1 STLTFSAER
10 SQYSVVDST
19 LHGVVAQL
27 KNRVIRAR
35 IKRWG
40 IQIAAGFNRN
50 QALATYAQ
58 VLKSL
63 RNVLGKQDD
72 ANLAPILLRVRG
84 TSSFYQARIGADGRG
99 EADRLC
105 QRIRRA
111 SGSCLVKQNVNKL
124 VMERSR

>member
-1 STLTFSAER
+1 MLQEF
-10 SQYSVVDST
+10 
-19 LHGVVAQL
+19 VAQL
-27 KNRVIRAR
+27 KDRVIRAR

-63 RNVLGKQDD
+63 SSVLGRQDD
-72 ANLAPILLRVRG
+72 ANLAPILLRVSG
-84 TSSFYQARIGADGRG
+84 TSSFYQARIGADARG

-105 QRIRRA
+105 QRIRYA
-111 SGSCLVKQNVNKL
+111 GGSCLVKQNVHTSAT
-124 VMERSR
+124 ESSRRSRVRLSRLSHHHKP